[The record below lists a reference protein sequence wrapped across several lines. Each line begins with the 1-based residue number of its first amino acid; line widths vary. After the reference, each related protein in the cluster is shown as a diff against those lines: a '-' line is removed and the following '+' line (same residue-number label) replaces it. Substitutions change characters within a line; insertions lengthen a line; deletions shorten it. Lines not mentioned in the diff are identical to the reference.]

1 MFKHNL
7 ISDASTGFYLYFE
20 IATEP
25 IMSETYRGVCC
36 LFSEFTA
43 SHKWNFLLDIVQVHS
58 FVGISLVAYSS
69 NLLSYYFQVVKLLV
83 H

>member
-7 ISDASTGFYLYFE
+7 ISNASTGFYLYFK

-25 IMSETYRGVCC
+25 IMSGTYPEVCC

-43 SHKWNFLLDIVQVHS
+43 SHKWDFLLDTGDFLLDIATY
-58 FVGISLVAYSS
+58 FC
-69 NLLSYYFQVVKLLV
+69 SY
-83 H
+83 

>member
-7 ISDASTGFYLYFE
+7 ISDASTGFYLYFK

-25 IMSETYRGVCC
+25 IMSETYPGVCC

-43 SHKWNFLLDIVQVHS
+43 SHKWDFLLDIVQVHS
-58 FVGISLVAYSS
+58 FVGITLVACSS